1 MEILTDIPLT
11 QTEVKFYKKFKNLSV
26 NERAMPQG
34 EGTVRI
40 SPFDD
45 YVIFTLYD
53 EIGGVDSPIDLSN
66 VGTIYMV
73 FIGKTDEIRI
83 PNYTNVQNVDLSAGQ
98 VLFRID
104 KNNSQKILA
113 LDNRNFYISTMM
125 TDPDGNSDESVIY
138 TGTFL
143 SFVESAKVSLV
154 QQLEADRIEY
164 SKQLALLQATI
175 DKLNQEINQKD
186 TVISQ
191 QIAVIE
197 TIKES
202 NQNLSNEIAVLA
214 ERTPSSKTEVLLDE
228 AKGAQKAEEEA
239 KLTRQQITSEL
250 SGLSGIDN
258 IKKSFVKQ
266 AATLLR
272 SNIPSVTRI
281 TPGVSVAGVA
291 GTGAGAGTG
300 GPDQG
305 NGIGSGDSP
314 IIAGGIDQF
323 FEP

>member
-1 MEILTDIPLT
+1 MEILTDIPLSKK
-11 QTEVKFYKKFKNLSV
+11 ESVFYKKFKNLSV
-26 NERAMPQG
+26 NEQILPQG
-34 EGTVRI
+34 EGTIRI

-45 YVIFTLYD
+45 YIIFTLYD

-83 PNYTNVQNVDLSAGQ
+83 PNYTNVQNVDLSTGQ

-113 LDNRNFYISTMM
+113 LDNRNFYISTMV

-143 SFVESAKVSLV
+143 SFVESAKVSLT
-154 QQLEADRIEY
+154 QQIENDRIEY
-164 SKQLALLQATI
+164 AKQLALLQETI
-175 DKLNQEINQKD
+175 DRLNQEILQKD
-186 TVISQ
+186 TLIAQ

-197 TIKES
+197 TLTKS
-202 NQNLSNEIAVLA
+202 NQNLSNEIAVMA
-214 ERTPSSKTEVLLDE
+214 ERVPSSKTDVLLEE
-228 AKGAQKAEEEA
+228 AQNAQKAEEEA
-239 KLTRQQITSEL
+239 KITRQQITSNI
-250 SGLSGIDN
+250 SGVVGVDN

-281 TPGVSVAGVA
+281 TSSESVAA
-291 GTGAGAGTG
+291 GGGGG
-300 GPDQG
+300 GPAQG
-305 NGIGSGDSP
+305 DIIGAGSGDSP
-314 IIAGGIDQF
+314 IDANDTNQF